1 MVESRVYKRTAQTSL
16 CADIYYHGEQTPVLI
31 YIHGGGLI
39 FGSRQQLPT
48 ERVDIYKQAGFSV
61 ISIDYRL
68 APETKLPAI
77 AADIQDALHWV
88 RTEASRLYDFNTDK
102 IALVGNSAGG
112 YLSLLMGT
120 MNERPD
126 AIVSFYGYGD
136 ILGAWYAEP
145 SEFYRRR
152 PIVRLDEVE
161 KLLHKGEV
169 TEGGRERFDYYLWC
183 RQHGTWVESVTGLNR
198 DKDVELLRMYNPIDN
213 IMPGFPPTLLLHGDE
228 DTDVPYEQSVM
239 MHGALREA
247 GVQAELVTMKGAGH
261 GFDRN
266 MQAPGVRQ
274 AYEKTV
280 AFLKKHL
287 NG

>member
-1 MVESRVYKRTAQTSL
+1 MVETKAFKRSTQTFL
-16 CADIYYHGEQTPVLI
+16 CADIYYHGRQTPVLV

-39 FGSRQQLPT
+39 FGSRRMPM
-48 ERVDIYKQAGFSV
+48 ERVEIYKQAGFSV

-68 APETKLPAI
+68 APETKLPVI
-77 AADIQDALHWV
+77 VEDIRDALHWV
-88 RTEASRLYDFNTDK
+88 RTTASRLYDFNTDK
-102 IALVGNSAGG
+102 IALVGSSAGG
-112 YLSLLMGT
+112 YLSLLVGT
-120 MNERPD
+120 MDERPD

-161 KLLHKGEV
+161 KLMYKGEV
-169 TEGGRERFDYYLWC
+169 TEGGWERFDYYLWC

-198 DKDVELLRMYNPIDN
+198 DQDLELLRMYNPIDN
-213 IMPGFPPTLLLHGDE
+213 IRADFPPTLLLHGDE

-247 GVQAELVTMKGAGH
+247 GVQAELITLYGAGH